1 MLALILTV
9 SGITFF
15 PSSTQAAVMHKWSKF
30 TAKEG
35 YVSSLTRTQAGA
47 GYFSLNGYNSY
58 QVNSNTG
65 EITLSGRG
73 VWNKGYV
80 YDDNGLKDQIGYFW
94 LSGDEYGTYE
104 QGTITSKLAPIKG
117 DFVENVYSSSPNTYP
132 KGAKHS
138 DGFWYDYVGS
148 VNNTAPIV
156 ELTSSGDKSLYNDT
170 GSFSMTGTVQDVD
183 NNTVNVFAYVG
194 GVKKSVDVS
203 DTALAKT
210 WTLTWESS
218 ELPVGTYTTPAI
230 YANDGMEVKAVNYQ
244 GKVVIQQQVY
254 YYWSKFRVTKT
265 LPYSWSKW
273 DYDAEPN
280 IPGYYTGFSVDEGS
294 RTSKI
299 EGTYFYH
306 LSASQPVGYTTHF
319 NNPNNIIRWTR
330 LSDRSY
336 TQEDLY
342 WTAQGSQSIKGSLI
356 ESNIKAAQNTY
367 PIDGV
372 HTDGYWY
379 TRVGLVP
386 NTNPVISVTQ
396 SGNQSINLKTGND
409 TFTLSGTVSDADNDT
424 LSISASIGGVEKEV
438 VVSQTKDAK
447 AWSLVWRTSEFS
459 NSGTFSRPVIT
470 VDDGKGGVST
480 ATYTGNLTV
489 NTDSLYYWDKYTTK
503 NQVTSYRE
511 SKGTTY
517 KSDIDNISGYRNY
530 TFNSTTGEFSG
541 VGEYQTAPTYPTW
554 AGTRLYS
561 IGYLRSMTEYEVT
574 NLEQTQVT
582 RYEAVANTTVK
593 VKDTI
598 QQSNILDIDKTY
610 PDDGLHT
617 DGYWYTK
624 KSTTNM
630 PPVLVVDNSDQ
641 MIGTA
646 AEKISLKG
654 TAFDSDGDKISI
666 SATLNGIT
674 KSTSITGAGIWQL
687 DWSVNEVPEGTY
699 TNVKINGN
707 DGNQGTDA
715 ITYNGRIIFDKVA
728 PGKPEVTLSENTWTN
743 KDVKL
748 IAKHGVDVGSGANY
762 TEYTRDGETWNKYN
776 EPVIIGDSGEW
787 TYQFRTTDKAGN
799 VGPSIEVTVRVD
811 KQAPTAPVMI
821 LSEESYTQ
829 DPVSISLKNGTDDLS
844 GVERTEVK
852 VGTGNWTTYNGE
864 MIVDGEGETE
874 VLARTIDVAG
884 NISPEATAK
893 VLIDRTA
900 PTEPSYTLSES
911 QWTNKE
917 VTFQLNGSQDAS
929 DVYYEYK
936 IGDSPYVRGDS
947 GSVTESGEHTI
958 TARAVDA
965 VGLISPEIHFEIRI
979 DKELPVVDFAPNGL
993 QWSMQGTDVQ
1003 IKASDRLSGVID
1015 PVYVEIS
1022 QNEQPSEAWQ
1032 VIPDTGKV
1040 AIDDKEGTWYVH
1052 TKVTD
1057 KAGNIGTH
1065 TSNPYQIQKAP
1076 DEPTLEA
1083 TAISASEVKLSWD
1096 LPSGNRYTS
1105 GYSYTIKNMNTGT
1118 EKILEFPVHEYVD
1131 QQLQGGQIYNYQL
1144 TIRNH
1149 VGSVETQVSALTYP
1163 ASPGVEIS
1171 PVFRTPGEMLIN
1183 IDSVPTATD
1192 YRLKL
1197 IDNQS
1202 QIIENG
1208 LVASTQK
1215 ALTGLI
1221 PGSSYTVH
1229 VSAINDSGEGL
1240 ATSVGFLTLPE
1251 TPTGFTTIEIKEDSV
1266 ISEWQSVTTAT
1277 YYDLYRNNE
1286 LLYNGGDLNYKD
1298 TGLTPG
1304 TEYEYV
1310 VAAGNET
1317 GEGDVS
1323 EPLNIMTLPEQ
1334 DNSLQMLGFSTTGF
1348 TAQWNGVPSGIKYHL
1363 QVYDLEQNLV
1373 DEYQGPNLEY
1383 TASGLEPGTEYSVSL
1398 VAFNRTGAGK
1408 AKIVRT
1414 VTLPSNV
1421 ESVQVTGIGETE
1433 AEFNISSVTGATHYK
1448 IELNG
1453 EEFLTNDLNYVLSP
1467 LQGSTEYS
1475 GTVQAG
1481 NSSGWSEPTAF
1492 SFLTKPVR
1500 PALLTVKTFSER
1512 GMTLT
1517 WKEDKTS
1524 SRYWITDEQGNS
1536 TDVTGTEFDVTD
1548 LQPGTEYRFKVATEN
1563 ATGIGSESEI
1573 VWSTR
1578 TEAPELERVDVQN
1591 SDATLSWTEPQG
1603 ALRYEITDKA
1613 TGQVYYSGSEP
1624 VAHLTQ
1630 LQVGYVYNL
1639 TLSAFNKTD
1648 HASKGV
1654 LVKLVTRAE
1663 LNTSHVKITDVK
1675 SHSVTVEI
1683 GTAGQEIQEFVILRN
1698 GVEITKVEAGSQ
1710 VSYTD
1715 TEVEPAK
1722 TYEYEIV
1729 PVNEG
1734 GEGKGVKLTAFTA
1747 TKPVSTPEV
1756 KSGDEWVEISFQ
1768 AVEQANEYVVLDKNG
1783 TELWRGDILPIR
1795 LEGLEPGTKAIINIV
1810 TENAAGY
1817 PSAPVSVPVW
1827 TLPSVP
1833 MGIES
1838 SASER
1843 SITLNFSNVMTEGL
1857 TEFVIYKA
1865 GKEVGRVGAGVKSW
1879 TDKNLTPNTKHVY
1892 EVRAVNLG
1900 GESTKGIKVE
1910 QTTKQEQPVNP
1921 GSPSAPTP
1929 PSNHDKDS
1937 DKPKNDKTEDEDKGD
1952 QQVNNQS
1959 GSVSGVFKDVSDSSF
1974 AKNAIE
1980 TLAKEGVI
1988 KGISTNAFAP
1998 NKKITRMEYAAL
2010 IVRVLNAS
2018 PDESIS
2024 LPFLDVK
2031 DNAWYRTEL
2040 NAAIVNGIA
2049 KGFNSNEFRPNAVV
2063 NREQAA
2069 KMLVNVLI
2077 KEGVTPS
2084 TTVQQ
2089 FSDDSDIAVWALEE
2103 VKMAT
2108 EQKFVQ
2114 GYPDNTFRPKH
2125 GLTRAE
2131 AAVMIFRLRDQINS
2145 SSK

>member
-1 MLALILTV
+1 MIRSYLYKSIIVFLCFIMIVPTIGATSLY
-9 SGITFF
+9 
-15 PSSTQAAVMHKWSKF
+15 AA
-30 TAKEG
+30 
-35 YVSSLTRTQAGA
+35 Y
-47 GYFSLNGYNSY
+47 SY
-58 QVNSNTG
+58 QYEAYNVVNGS
-65 EITLSGRG
+65 
-73 VWNKGYV
+73 
-80 YDDNGLKDQIGYFW
+80 
-94 LSGDEYGTYE
+94 
-104 QGTITSKLAPIKG
+104 KG
-117 DFVENVYSSSPNTYP
+117 DFVFSTSATEGTYP
-132 KGAKHS
+132 D
-138 DGFWYDYVGS
+138 DGIHTDGYWYVKDYLT
-148 VNNTAPIV
+148 NTAPVVNI
-156 ELTSSGDKSLYNDT
+156 TSSGDKTLYND
-170 GSFSMTGTVQDVD
+170 GGEFSISGTVQDED
-183 NNTVNVFAYVG
+183 NDPVNIIASVG
-194 GVKKSVDVS
+194 GVSKSIEIS
-203 DTALAKT
+203 DTQTTKN
-210 WTLTWESS
+210 WTLTWSGKEIPVGVYATTMVWFADYGPGS
-218 ELPVGTYTTPAI
+218 ELY
-230 YANDGMEVKAVNYQ
+230 YQ
-244 GKVVIQQQVY
+244 GKLTIQQQIY

-265 LPYSWSKW
+265 LPYSWSTW
-273 DYDAEPN
+273 QLSGQGPN
-280 IPGYYTGFSVDEGS
+280 VSGFYTGFTADPDM
-294 RTSKI
+294 RTSKVQ
-299 EGTYFYH
+299 GTYFYH
-306 LSASQPVGYTTHF
+306 LSAEQPVGYTTHF
-319 NNPNNIIRWTR
+319 NDPYNVIRYTR
-330 LSDRSY
+330 ISDSAY
-336 TQEDLY
+336 QQGDLY
-342 WTAQGSQSIKGSLI
+342 WNPQGSQSTKGSLM
-356 ESNIKAAQNTY
+356 EANIKATQNTY

-379 TRVGLVP
+379 TRIGLLP
-386 NTNPVISVTQ
+386 NTNPVITVTQ
-396 SGNQSINLKTGND
+396 SGNKSINLKAGND
-409 TFTLSGTVSDADNDT
+409 TFTLSGTVSDVDNDT
-424 LSISASIGGVEKEV
+424 LSISASIGGVEKQV

-489 NTDSLYYWDKYTTK
+489 NTNALYYWDKYSTK
-503 NQVTSYRE
+503 NQVSSWSMQEVNRGNYF
-511 SKGTTY
+511 
-517 KSDIDNISGYRNY
+517 IDSFSGYDGY
-530 TFNSTTGEFSG
+530 TFDRDKGEFIG
-541 VGEYQTAPTYPTW
+541 TGQYDIYPTYPTW
-554 AGTRLYS
+554 AGRGKYN
-561 IGYLRSMTEYEVT
+561 IYYRGMTYNVVT
-574 NLEQTQVT
+574 NSGVDYI
-582 RYEAVANTTVK
+582 RYEIVPAASVK
-593 VKDTI
+593 VKDKI
-598 QQSNILDIDKTY
+598 SEANILDIDKTY
-610 PDDGLHT
+610 PDDGVHS
-617 DGYWYTK
+617 DGFWYIK

-630 PPVLVVDNSDQ
+630 SPVLVVENSDQ

-646 AEKISLKG
+646 AKEISLKG
-654 TAFDSDGDKISI
+654 SAFDSDGDQITI
-666 SATLNGIT
+666 SATLNGVT
-674 KSTSITGAGIWQL
+674 KSTSLTGSGAWQL
-687 DWSVNEVPEGTY
+687 DWSVNEIPEGTY
-699 TNVKINGN
+699 TNIKISGT
-707 DGNQGTDA
+707 DGNQGTDT

-728 PGKPEVTLSENTWTN
+728 PGKPEVTLSHNTWTN

-762 TEYTRDGETWNKYN
+762 TEYTRDGETWNQYN
-776 EPVIIGDSGEW
+776 EPLIIGDSGEW

-799 VGPSIEVTVRVD
+799 VGKSNEVTVRVD
-811 KQAPTAPVMI
+811 KQAPTAPVMSF
-821 LSEESYTQ
+821 SEESYTQ
-829 DPVSISLKNGTDDLS
+829 DPVKITLKDGKDDLS
-844 GVERTEVK
+844 GVDRTEVK
-852 VGTGNWTTYNGE
+852 LGTGNWTTYNGE
-864 MIVDGEGETE
+864 MNVDEEGQTD
-874 VLARTIDVAG
+874 VWARTIDVAG
-884 NISPEATAK
+884 NISPEAAAK

-911 QWTNKE
+911 HWTNKD
-917 VTFQLNGSQDAS
+917 VTFHLNGSQDAS

-936 IGDSPYVRGDS
+936 IGDSPYTTGDS

-965 VGLISPEIHFEIRI
+965 VGLMSPEIKFDIRI
-979 DKELPVVDFAPNGL
+979 DKELPDVDFAPNGL

-1003 IKASDRLSGVID
+1003 IKASDRLSGVIE

-1022 QNEQPSEAWQ
+1022 QSEQPSEAWQ
-1032 VIPDTGKV
+1032 VMPDTGKV

-1057 KAGNIGTH
+1057 KAGNIGMG
-1065 TSNPYQIQKAP
+1065 TSNPYQVQMAP

-1096 LPSGNRYTS
+1096 LPGGKRYTS
-1105 GYSYTIKNMNTGT
+1105 GYTYTIKNMITGT
-1118 EKILEFPVHEYVD
+1118 EKILEYPVHEYVD
-1131 QQLQGGQIYNYQL
+1131 QQLQGGQVYNYQL

-1149 VGSVETQVSALTYP
+1149 VGSVETQASALTYP
-1163 ASPGVEIS
+1163 GSPGVDIS

-1183 IDSVPTATD
+1183 ISPVPTATD

-1197 IDNQS
+1197 IDKQG
-1202 QIIENG
+1202 QILENG

-1251 TPTGFTTIEIKEDSV
+1251 TPTGFTAIEIKEDSV
-1266 ISEWQSVTTAT
+1266 NTEWQSVTTAT

-1286 LLYNGGDLNYKD
+1286 LLHNGGDLNYKD

-1323 EPLNIMTLPEQ
+1323 EPLNVMTLPEQ
-1334 DNSLQMLGFSTTGF
+1334 DNSLQVLGFSTTGF

-1373 DEYQGPNLEY
+1373 AEYQGPNLEY
-1383 TASGLEPGTEYSVSL
+1383 TASGLEPGKEYSVSL

-1448 IELNG
+1448 IDLNG

-1467 LQGSTEYS
+1467 LQGSTVYS

-1500 PALLTVKTFSER
+1500 PALLTVKTFSET

-1517 WKEDKTS
+1517 WEEDKTA
-1524 SRYWITDEQGNS
+1524 SRYWITDEQGNR
-1536 TDVTGTEFDVTD
+1536 TDVTESELYVAD
-1548 LQPGTEYRFKVATEN
+1548 LQPGSEYRFKVATEN

-1591 SDATLSWTEPQG
+1591 SDATVSWTEPQG

-1663 LNTSHVKITDVK
+1663 LNNSNVKITNVK
-1675 SHSVTVEI
+1675 SHSVTMEI
-1683 GTAGQEIQEFVILRN
+1683 ETAGQEIQEYVILRN
-1698 GVEITKVEAGSQ
+1698 GVKITKVEAGSQ

-1715 TEVEPAK
+1715 TEVEPGK

-1734 GEGKGVKLTAFTA
+1734 GEGKGVKLTTLTA
-1747 TKPVSTPEV
+1747 TKPVSAPDV
-1756 KSGDEWVEISFQ
+1756 KSGDGWAEISFQ

-1783 TELWRGDILPIR
+1783 TELWRGDTLPIR
-1795 LEGLEPGTKAIINIV
+1795 LEGLELGTKTILNIV

-1843 SITLNFSNVMTEGL
+1843 SITLNFSTVLSTEGL

-1865 GKEVGRVGAGVKSW
+1865 GKEVGRVGAGEKSW
-1879 TDKNLTPNTKHVY
+1879 TDKNLTPNTKHMY

-1937 DKPKNDKTEDEDKGD
+1937 DKPENDKPDDVKGD
-1952 QQVNNQS
+1952 QQVNDKS
-1959 GSVSGVFKDVSDSSF
+1959 RPVSGVFKDVSGSSF
-1974 AKNAIE
+1974 AKNEIE
-1980 TLAKEGVI
+1980 TLAKDGVI

-1998 NKKITRMEYAAL
+1998 NKQITRIEFAAL

-2018 PDESIS
+2018 PDESITM
-2024 LPFLDVK
+2024 PFHDVK
-2031 DNAWYRTEL
+2031 DTAWYRTEL

-2077 KEGVTPS
+2077 NEGLTPS
-2084 TTVQQ
+2084 TKAQQ
-2089 FSDDSDIAVWALEE
+2089 FSDDSDIAVWALDD

-2131 AAVMIFRLRDQINS
+2131 AAVMIYRLRDHLNS
-2145 SSK
+2145 ISK